1 MFVWTFVELPDL
13 QLRHVGKKECLALI
27 DLMEDRWD
35 QLMLFDPSLYGL
47 SGSIS
52 TQHDPQQVYGVRGNM
67 PKPPPKKLKDCN
79 SLRGQTLGFANEY
92 ELKMTE
98 SYLKANSP
106 EDLQLTIFPV
116 SGR

>member
-52 TQHDPQQVYGVRGNM
+52 TQHDPQQVYGVRGSRRIA
-67 PKPPPKKLKDCN
+67 KKLKDCN
-79 SLRGQTLGFANEY
+79 SLWGQTLGSANEF

-98 SYLKANSP
+98 AYLKANSP
-106 EDLQLTIFPV
+106 
-116 SGR
+116 